1 MEDRS
6 LSVGALK
13 ITEEAAASFGMP
25 VAHRIKLWFT
35 SIGHIWPTE
44 ATLFLLVPQL
54 TDGSYIGRQ
63 KWWIFLLCFVFL
75 DITGKKIP
83 ALTLKR
89 GSGLRF
95 YNTLKIDGL
104 MIKHFICFLKHP
116 VKHVI
121 NLFSLFFCSCC
132 RVVCGFPMMVA

>member
-1 MEDRS
+1 MVD
-6 LSVGALK
+6 
-13 ITEEAAASFGMP
+13 FP
-25 VAHRIKLWFT
+25 VV
-35 SIGHIWPTE
+35 
-44 ATLFLLVPQL
+44 LF
-54 TDGSYIGRQ
+54 
-63 KWWIFLLCFVFL
+63 FL

-89 GSGLRF
+89 GSGPRF

-121 NLFSLFFCSCC
+121 NLFPLFFCSCRC
-132 RVVCGFPMMVA
+132 VVCGFPMLV